1 MKKVIVVLMII
12 GFISLI
18 GYGIYYRFNMNI
30 VMFKDIPVNKSD
42 NKKDIL
48 LVHPN
53 LLNSGALVMLHNLAT
68 ILKKKN
74 YSVYLLIF
82 NDKKNVTYFEDLN
95 IPVVKV
101 DRKFF
106 RTVKTQELK
115 MFDLLIWNTYAN
127 YQKWLENRHRFKSIL
142 WLHEM
147 FTDLDGKLYYTNSTL
162 DKCLNNDEQKSY
174 RNKVVTV
181 SNLAYCNAQKR
192 IPIVTEDNIIYN
204 FIDEK
209 VMTKISDKKFD
220 KKLKENNK
228 NKIVFSMIGRIEPDK
243 KQDIFIKAINLLP
256 EEYKNKSFFY
266 IVGDIENEKYAK
278 SLKINKLH
286 NVKLVENVP
295 YKKMGVIY
303 ANTNVLLHPSQ
314 IDASPLVINEAAA
327 NNIPAVITN
336 NTGSTHIIKDGE
348 SGFVIP
354 VGDAEALKEKI
365 IWFIDNPEQI
375 EVMGEKANQYYKE
388 TSSKEIFE
396 EKWLQLINKVLT
408 E

>member
-147 FTDLDGKLYYTNSTL
+147 FTDLDGSIVIKGADL
-162 DKCLNNDEQKSY
+162 D
-174 RNKVVTV
+174 V
-181 SNLAYCNAQKR
+181 
-192 IPIVTEDNIIYN
+192 
-204 FIDEK
+204 
-209 VMTKISDKKFD
+209 
-220 KKLKENNK
+220 
-228 NKIVFSMIGRIEPDK
+228 
-243 KQDIFIKAINLLP
+243 
-256 EEYKNKSFFY
+256 
-266 IVGDIENEKYAK
+266 
-278 SLKINKLH
+278 
-286 NVKLVENVP
+286 
-295 YKKMGVIY
+295 
-303 ANTNVLLHPSQ
+303 
-314 IDASPLVINEAAA
+314 
-327 NNIPAVITN
+327 
-336 NTGSTHIIKDGE
+336 
-348 SGFVIP
+348 
-354 VGDAEALKEKI
+354 
-365 IWFIDNPEQI
+365 
-375 EVMGEKANQYYKE
+375 
-388 TSSKEIFE
+388 
-396 EKWLQLINKVLT
+396 
-408 E
+408 